1 MLVTPEINRQNRNFA
16 LTLAGLIALAAIL
29 ASWFSLFALVLL
41 CFCPLIYWLIRRK
54 YVRRLAAMKRPFP
67 AQWDETLEARVA
79 FFRALTSDQ
88 QERFRQLVSVF
99 LDEVRITGI
108 GTEIDDTIRVLV
120 AASAA
125 IPIFGF
131 RDWEYRRLGE
141 VLIYPQSFGEE
152 YQASKREDSNIL
164 GMVGV
169 NQLRGVMILSK
180 PSLLAGF
187 ESPTNA
193 DNVGIHEF
201 AHLVELEAGENG
213 LPAEVAWPAARQWVE
228 YVARE
233 LSDPRNPSSV
243 RSYAYTN
250 ESEFFAV
257 LAEYFFESPDLLEKK
272 DPELYRM
279 LREMFHQDTVALF
292 RRRYPRRLKYSRKA
306 TCPCGSGEKY
316 KRCCLPGSNN

>member
-1 MLVTPEINRQNRNFA
+1 M
-16 LTLAGLIALAAIL
+16 AIL
-29 ASWFSLFALVLL
+29 ASWFSPFALIILI
-41 CFCPLIYWLIRRK
+41 FCPLAYWVIRRK
-54 YVRRLAAMKRPFP
+54 YVRRLRAMKRPFP
-67 AQWDETLEARVA
+67 ARWDETLHDRVA
-79 FFRALTSDQ
+79 FFRKLSNDER
-88 QERFRQLVSVF
+88 ERFRQLVSVF

-141 VLIYPQSFGEE
+141 VLIYPQSFGED
-152 YQASKREDSNIL
+152 YQASPEEESDIL

-180 PSLLAGF
+180 PSLLSGF
-187 ESPTNA
+187 ESPSNA

-213 LPAEVAWPAARQWVE
+213 LPAEVPWPVAKQWVA

-233 LSDPRNPSSV
+233 LSDPRNSSSV

-279 LREMFHQDTVALF
+279 LREMFHQDTISLF
-292 RRRYPRRLKYSRKA
+292 RRKHSRRVKYNRNAS
-306 TCPCGSGEKY
+306 CPCGSGKTYE
-316 KRCCLPGSNN
+316 RCCLGLSEGR